1 MPMLIIVVLAILVV
15 TAGLGIAAEI
25 FLSGRINPRKIMYP
39 DFRARRI
46 VKANIQRI
54 INETVND
61 CDPAENPERY
71 ENVLRWRIN
80 GYLKEPWKLEKRKPT
95 FVDKMVELDP
105 NLLTVKIAELESEN
119 EKLRTRIE
127 NA

>member
-1 MPMLIIVVLAILVV
+1 MGAAIIIFAIIFVLPITV
-15 TAGLGIAAEI
+15 GLLAEM
-25 FLSGRINPRKIMYP
+25 FLEGESDIRRIKYP
-39 DFRARRI
+39 KFRARRI

-119 EKLRTRIE
+119 EKLRKRIE

>member
-1 MPMLIIVVLAILVV
+1 MLIVAMLAIVAV
-15 TAGLGIAAEI
+15 ATGLGIAAEI
-25 FLSGRINPRKIMYP
+25 FLSGRVSPRKLMYP

-61 CDPAENPERY
+61 CDPVKDPERY

-80 GYLKEPWKLEKRKPT
+80 GYLEEPWKLEKRKPT

-105 NLLTVKIAELESEN
+105 NLLTVKIAELEFEN
-119 EKLRTRIE
+119 EKLRKRIE